1 MAVAP
6 SARSAMASIFA
17 IVDPLAWSPSF
28 PSSRRT

>member
-1 MAVAP
+1 MADLALG
-6 SARSAMASIFA
+6 ATAMASIFA